1 MIHGLL
7 GAASST
13 AAASASTAFTISA
26 QFVGPEIGALHAVEP
41 INRIDHWRLCE
52 GTHQL
57 LKGGV
62 AQAKYGV
69 QYRFAVLVAVLY

>member
-7 GAASST
+7 GAAPS
-13 AAASASTAFTISA
+13 AAATSTAFSVGA
-26 QFVGPEIGALHAVEP
+26 QLVGPEIGALHAVEP